1 MKSKTN
7 IMRRPFLKVLFSML
21 ISSTLVVAQDG
32 LLVHLKLNEAGG
44 ESAADSSGNSHDGK
58 LVGVAVANSQWV
70 DGKSDNAVSLGVG
83 HVEITELPQMT
94 STTWA
99 AWVRLDKDSA
109 YGTAIS
115 AAFEGAG
122 AGHTLG
128 FHTGDNVRK
137 PRVLWNH
144 ANGHISIMSE
154 EPVEL
159 GEWYHM
165 AVTYDADSEEIVLYV
180 NGEPKANG
188 TVGTTAFSTVNLG
201 RRASSKNCPLNGALD
216 DVAIFDRGLS
226 SDEIGQLFDG
236 EDIADGLVLSWGF
249 EEEDG
254 FACADSSGNGN
265 DGSLV
270 GYPAGEVSNWVDG
283 KIGGALSLPQAAE
296 HLEIAGLPSVTSTT
310 WAAWVRLDADSAY
323 GAAISAAFDGAGA
336 GHSLGFHTGA
346 TVRHPRVLWN
356 HANGHISLL
365 SPDPVELGE
374 WNHLAVTYNAD
385 SEDITL
391 YVNGETK
398 GSGKV
403 GTTPFSVVHLGQRA
417 SSKNCSMNGSLD
429 DLRIYNR
436 ALSADEISSLVAS
449 NAGPGLV
456 AHWKFDEKSG
466 LLAFDSG
473 VNSNLGTLVDFEDDD
488 SHWVDG
494 KMGGAISFN
503 GSNYIEVPHDPS
515 IGADLVNGFSVSA
528 WFSSNVELAASG
540 SGNRMLEK
548 GNSYFFL
555 QGVGSGGMNFLVKKG
570 GANKTATTGVTI
582 DADEWNHIVGVFDG
596 ENAIV
601 YLNGEQKGSVP
612 VTAPVD
618 DAGLPLRIGSD
629 DSGNFFDGLMDEVMI
644 WNKPLTEEEV
654 SALFNNELNSDTETA
669 PTITQDPGSMDTYEG
684 GSITLSAKAS
694 GTPPM
699 KYLWLKGDEPLRW
712 ATEKTLMIVDSKKVD
727 SGSYKVRVSNSVGEV
742 FSESANVTVLPVE
755 GLETARQA
763 FWKLNE
769 QEGEVAVDSSK
780 NENNADLID
789 FADDSSHWVEGKIGQ
804 GLELDGEM
812 TYLSV
817 VDDESLALGSEATFS
832 FWIKP
837 DSYGPNEDAGT
848 YTRASSWILRKGD
861 YFSLRLID
869 DPGTVRKS
877 LLVRSDTGTIANTV
891 NRKGNE
897 VNTVQGS
904 VEIDKWQH
912 FTVVYKAGEIIFYKN
927 GFRVGQPEQGVLGES
942 NSDDLFIG
950 SYDDDQETA
959 RYLDGMLDEVAI
971 WSRPL
976 AEAEIL
982 ELAGRDIS
990 GAPLIVSS
998 PRSQKKLEGTTVEF
1012 EVMVTGK
1019 RPVTYQWYHNGK
1031 VVQEATSNSLVLS
1044 KLSAEQ
1050 AGDYTVQVT
1059 NEQGSIT
1066 SDAAV
1071 LEIERLDAITSGL
1084 VAYYAFDE
1092 SEGEALIDSSGNNI
1106 NGTLENF
1113 DEGFGVPG
1121 RIGGAIAFDGDD
1133 DLISVPHNDLLN
1145 LANEA
1150 TVSLWMN
1157 IEEFGSYDRVFR
1169 KAVNFDMV
1177 LLGGGVVRTH
1187 GVNKTP
1193 YSSPGDTWEVGTW
1206 QHYAFVYKGG
1216 KVQWFKNGEAI
1227 GPAISAKLGAVN
1239 SDPLIIGNFGPGL
1252 DIARL
1257 YDGLLDDMGIWQRGL
1272 SEVEISGIYQNG
1284 LAGKPLNEEF
1294 EPLNIRSISLD
1305 ENNVDIQFYSPF
1317 SSRNYLVETKADI
1330 SVLEWVEQGGVGLEN
1345 LGNGDYK
1352 ATFSSGQSANK
1363 FYRIVALEPP
1373 PLFFDDFEDGGE
1385 GWTHGGEGNNWELG
1399 VPTTGPNKAFSGS
1412 NVYGTG
1418 LGANFEPFTASYLRS
1433 PVIDLSEKKVQ
1444 ATLSFSEYRKVDP
1457 EISFHRVSV
1466 VVLDA
1471 ETEETLDEPYEASGA
1486 TNGWEAQAFRLKSD
1500 TLARKIIVEFRLST
1514 DDFNLQEGWF
1524 LDDVKLVAE

>member
-1 MKSKTN
+1 MKRLSNK
-7 IMRRPFLKVLFSML
+7 MRKPLLKVLFALMFSAFGAE
-21 ISSTLVVAQDG
+21 AQDG

-44 ESAADSSGNSHDGK
+44 ESAADSSGNGHDGK

-83 HVEITELPQMT
+83 HVAVADLPEMT

-99 AWVRLDKDSA
+99 AWVRLDKDSS

-128 FHTGDNVRK
+128 FHSGGNVRK

-144 ANGHISIMSE
+144 ANGEHISIMSE

-159 GEWYHM
+159 GEWYHL
-165 AVTYDADSEEIVLYV
+165 AVTYDSDSEEIILYV
-180 NGEPKANG
+180 NGESKANG

-216 DVAIFDRGLS
+216 DVSIFDRGLS
-226 SDEIGQLFDG
+226 SDEIGQLYDG
-236 EDIADGLVLSWGF
+236 EAVAEGLVLSWEFG
-249 EEEDG
+249 EDDG

-270 GYPAGEVSNWVDG
+270 GYPAGEVSNWVEG
-283 KIGGALSLPQAAE
+283 EIGGALSLPQAAE
-296 HLEIAGLPSVTSTT
+296 HLEITGLPDVTSTT
-310 WAAWVRLDADSAY
+310 WAAWVRLDADSSY

-336 GHSLGFHTGA
+336 GHSLGFHTGG

-417 SSKNCSMNGSLD
+417 SSKNCPINGSLD
-429 DLRIYNR
+429 DLRIYNK
-436 ALSADEISSLVAS
+436 ALSADEISSLVES

-473 VNSNLGTLVDFEDDD
+473 VNSNLGTLVGFEDDD
-488 SHWVDG
+488 LHWVDG
-494 KMGGAISFN
+494 KMTGAISFN

-515 IGADLVNGFSVSA
+515 IGADLINGFSVSA
-528 WFSSNVELAASG
+528 WFNSNVELAASG

-612 VTAPVD
+612 VSAPVD

-654 SALFNNELNSDTETA
+654 NALFNNELNSDAETA

-684 GSITLSAKAS
+684 GSIILTAKAS
-694 GTPPM
+694 GTSPM

-712 ATEKTLMIVDSKKVD
+712 ATEKTLMIVDSKKED

-742 FSESANVTVLPVE
+742 FSKTSNVTVLPVE
-755 GLETARQA
+755 GLDTARRA
-763 FWKLNE
+763 FWELNA
-769 QEGEVAVDSSK
+769 QGGEVAVDSSK
-780 NENNADLID
+780 NGNNADLID
-789 FADDSSHWVEGKIGQ
+789 FADESSHWVEGKIGQ

-812 TYLSV
+812 AYLSV

-837 DSYGPNEDAGT
+837 GSYGTDEDAGT
-848 YTRASSWILRKGD
+848 YGRASSWILRKGD
-861 YFSLRLID
+861 HFSLRLID

-877 LLVRSDTGTIANTV
+877 LIVRSDNGAIASTV
-891 NRKGNE
+891 VRKNNE
-897 VNTVQGS
+897 VNTLQGS
-904 VEIDKWQH
+904 VEIDRWQH

-950 SYDDDQETA
+950 NYDDQGTA

-990 GAPLIVSS
+990 GAPVVVSQ

-1019 RPVTYQWYHNGK
+1019 RPVTYQWYYNGETI
-1031 VVQEATSNSLVLS
+1031 QEATSNSLVLS
-1044 KLSAEQ
+1044 KLSADQ
-1050 AGDYTVQVT
+1050 SGDYTVKVA
-1059 NEQGSIT
+1059 NENGSIT
-1066 SDAAV
+1066 SDSAV
-1071 LEIERLDAITSGL
+1071 LEIDRLDAITSGL
-1084 VAYYAFDE
+1084 VAYYTFDE

-1113 DEGFGVPG
+1113 DEGFGAPG

-1133 DLISVPHNDLLN
+1133 DLISVQHNDLLN

-1193 YSSPGDTWEVGTW
+1193 YSSPGNTWEVGTW

-1216 KVQWFKNGEAI
+1216 KVQWFKNGEAV

-1239 SDPLIIGNFGPGL
+1239 SDPLIIGNYGPGL

-1305 ENNVDIQFYSPF
+1305 ESNVDIQFYSPF
-1317 SSRNYLVETKADI
+1317 NIRNYSVETKAALG
-1330 SVLEWVEQGGVGLEN
+1330 VPEWTEQVGVEIGD
-1345 LGNGDYK
+1345 LGNGSYK
-1352 ATFSSGQSANK
+1352 ATFSTGQNANK
-1363 FYRIVALEPP
+1363 FYRIVALDPP
-1373 PLFFDDFEDGGE
+1373 PLFYDDFEAGGE
-1385 GWTHGGEGNNWELG
+1385 GWTHGGEGDNWELG
-1399 VPTTGPNKAFSGS
+1399 VPTTGPGKAYSGS
-1412 NVYGTG
+1412 NVYATG
-1418 LGANFEPFTASYLRS
+1418 LGANFEPFTESYLRS
-1433 PVIDLSEKKVQ
+1433 PVIDLSDKKVQ

-1457 EISFHRVSV
+1457 EIAFHRVSV

-1486 TNGWEAQAFRLKSD
+1486 TNGWMAQSFRLRPD

-1514 DDFNLQEGWF
+1514 DDFNLQEGWYI
-1524 LDDVKLVAE
+1524 DDVKIVAE